1 MSRVFARHYPDMFFN
16 LLSLVTKNVTTMPC
30 LRHELELVGF
40 TGVDHLTVWSPK
52 NIEKKI
58 RTDATFQPECCL
70 CLFSNTY
77 TILYYQT
84 QNQQVNPSKTTRK
97 NQQMNPSKKSWV
109 CFIFFWQKHMFPM
122 RQNIN
127 DTSVPAKVGPGPWGA
142 IFFTTR
148 GGGSAPKDG
157 FNQWII
163 WWTTKMW
170 IINGF

>member
-1 MSRVFARHYPDMFFN
+1 MTHDIKRDDFNSYVTRVFARHYPDMFFN

-52 NIEKKI
+52 NIEKKF
-58 RTDATFQPECCL
+58 RTDATFQPECCH

-109 CFIFFWQKHMFPM
+109 CFIFFDK
-122 RQNIN
+122 NICSQCAR
-127 DTSVPAKVGPGPWGA
+127 TSMTRRCPPKLDQVHGGP
-142 IFFTTR
+142 FFHHPRWWFSTKR
-148 GGGSAPKDG
+148 
-157 FNQWII
+157 WI
-163 WWTTKMW
+163 
-170 IINGF
+170 

>member
-1 MSRVFARHYPDMFFN
+1 MILIVMSRVFARHYPDMFFN

-58 RTDATFQPECCL
+58 RTDATFQPECCH

-97 NQQMNPSKKSWV
+97 NQQMNPSKKIVGLFYFFLTTYVPNAPEHQWHVGARQSWTRSMGGQ
-109 CFIFFWQKHMFPM
+109 FFHH
-122 RQNIN
+122 
-127 DTSVPAKVGPGPWGA
+127 
-142 IFFTTR
+142 
-148 GGGSAPKDG
+148 PKWW
-157 FNQWII
+157 FSTKRWI
-163 WWTTKMW
+163 
-170 IINGF
+170 